1 MAHPRM
7 FDEDDQ
13 YLARVRAL
21 ALALPGASELISHG
35 RPVFRTIKLFALY
48 GGSTKADPETGLVT
62 RYQQSV
68 LVHPDPSEQA
78 YLLAQPQSYA
88 PAYLSASGWVG
99 IDLTHRDG
107 AGGVDW
113 IEIAE
118 LIDGSWRATAPAILT
133 RSPRR

>member
-7 FDEDDQ
+7 FDEDDG
-13 YLARVRAL
+13 YLAHVRRL

-35 RPVFRTIKLFALY
+35 RPVFRTVKLFALY
-48 GGSTKADPETGLVT
+48 GGSTRADPQTGDVA
-62 RYQQSV
+62 RFQQSV

-78 YLLAQPQSYA
+78 YLLAQPNTYA

-107 AGGVDW
+107 PEAVDW
-113 IEIAE
+113 IAIAE
-118 LIDGSWRATAPAILT
+118 SIDASWRVTAPPILT
-133 RSPRR
+133 RGRG